1 MVDLSPEVSKPR
13 GRLLKKTNMPCTH
26 YNVTHGLLGL
36 GVDYDDNLSIQRRL
50 GEAENIAE
58 PKATQPTWYA
68 GTARS
73 THMPPPAVNLHPE
86 PPPEVKTKEKHKKTM
101 AKEKEKE
108 KETESKKKR
117 QREGPDKI

>member
-1 MVDLSPEVSKPR
+1 MCPICVSIEPCERHFPYLLYTANVDCESF
-13 GRLLKKTNMPCTH
+13 
-26 YNVTHGLLGL
+26 
-36 GVDYDDNLSIQRRL
+36 Q
-50 GEAENIAE
+50 E